1 MCGRFASTRSSKDL
15 SVLFGAR
22 DTTGDAPPPGPNVG
36 PTRDVPVLVT
46 PRASRAPEP
55 EGLAPAAPEPTLDLV
70 LARWGLVPSWAKDP
84 GIAAKLINARWETA
98 ATKPAFRK
106 AWRSRRC
113 AVPVDGWYEWD
124 GEVEWQGRP
133 RRRPWFIGPPGGGV
147 VCLAGLWELW
157 RPPGEPGAAGEPA
170 PWWTTFTVLT
180 TDATDEVGRV
190 HDRAPVL
197 LPDESAVRA
206 WIGSGVQGDPAA
218 AAPGLAAPDYGAL
231 EVVPV
236 SPLVNDVRVQEG
248 DLTAPYWPPPGVPQQ
263 LELGAGPSA
272 GPL

>member
-1 MCGRFASTRSSKDL
+1 MCGRFASTRSTKDL
-15 SVLFGAR
+15 SVLYGAR
-22 DTTGDAPPPGPNVG
+22 DTTGNAPPPGPNVG

-46 PRASRAPEP
+46 PRPPREGVTPPPE
-55 EGLAPAAPEPTLDLV
+55 EPPLDLV
-70 LARWGLVPSWAKDP
+70 LARWGLIPSWAKDP
-84 GIAAKLINARWETA
+84 GIASKLINARWETA

-106 AWRSRRC
+106 AWQARRC

-124 GEVEWQGRP
+124 GEVEWQGRS
-133 RRRPWFIGPPGGGV
+133 RRRPWFITRPGDAG

-157 RPPGEPGAAGEPA
+157 RPPGEHGPDDQPV

-197 LPDESAVRA
+197 LPDAAAVQA
-206 WIGSGVQGDPAA
+206 WIHSGVQGDAVA

-231 EVVPV
+231 EVIPV

-248 DLTAPYWPPPGVPQQ
+248 DLMAPFWPAPGEPLQ
-263 LELGAGPSA
+263 LELGGGPSA